1 MPLFLHDD
9 RRLLLPTARR
19 IWDELLSAAVVI
31 RGYLEGDEARRIF
44 DRLMEAAEAHGSPS
58 IRSSWHCT
66 GSGSSASGTRVSMP
80 LRRAAALLSGS
91 AYQQYVIT
99 GLPIWSGRNM
109 PGGAD
114 QAQGTGESGPGAAA
128 AAPPGRRDVQWII
141 GARTYSESLPHRL
154 RV

>member
-9 RRLLLPTARR
+9 GRLLLPTARR

-44 DRLMEAAEAHGSPS
+44 DRLMEAAEAYGKPLYTE
-58 IRSSWHCT
+58 SWHRT
-66 GSGSSASGTRVSMP
+66 GSGSLASETRASMP

-91 AYQQYVIT
+91 ACQRYVIT

-109 PGGAD
+109 PGG
-114 QAQGTGESGPGAAA
+114 S
-128 AAPPGRRDVQWII
+128 RSS
-141 GARTYSESLPHRL
+141 ARHR
-154 RV
+154 